1 MLSPHSVAVLHT
13 HAGLP
18 ADTLKRGRCVPIV
31 NPDVGGTDRSM
42 KSIIAA
48 TDLLLARWT
57 TVAEILLLSKLPVV

>member
-1 MLSPHSVAVLHT
+1 MITVKCGGT
-13 HAGLP
+13 
-18 ADTLKRGRCVPIV
+18 
-31 NPDVGGTDRSM
+31 GGTDRSM